1 LFLQPFSLFRTSLL
15 VLASLWIS
23 ACSRE
28 PALHQDNFF
37 AFGTPVTVMVAGGDA
52 HEVETAFAA
61 IRADFAELHN
71 TWHAWKKDGL
81 LGEINDSIANQQAIP
96 ISIEAWSVLQ
106 RATELANASGH
117 RFEPAIGKLV
127 NLWGFHGESFSGPP
141 PDPAAIAELV
151 RTQPRM
157 SDLSYQD
164 GQLRSRNPA
173 VQIDLGGIAKGYALD
188 RAVAVLH
195 AHAIEHAI
203 VNTGGDLR
211 AFGTHGSRQW
221 SIGIRDPRPDHP
233 PLARIEIQGDESVF
247 TSGDYE
253 RMFEHAGKRYH
264 HILDP
269 QTGSPAQGL
278 HSVTVIHRDAMT
290 ADAAATAL
298 LVAGPQDWRE
308 IAAQMGIEYVL
319 AVDAQNTLHMTAAM
333 RARLLDREAP

>member
-1 LFLQPFSLFRTSLL
+1 LYAPSVIRSSLL
-15 VLASLWIS
+15 LVAAIWLV

-28 PALHQDNFF
+28 PTIHQDNFF

-52 HEVETAFAA
+52 HEAETAFAA
-61 IRADFAELHN
+61 IRADFAQLHN
-71 TWHAWKKDGL
+71 TWHAWKKGGL

-106 RATELANASGH
+106 RTTELANASGH

-127 NLWGFHGESFSGPP
+127 KLWGFHGESFNGPP
-141 PDPAAIAELV
+141 PDAAAIAALV
-151 RTQPRM
+151 RAQPRM

-164 GQLRSRNPA
+164 GRLRSRNPN

-188 RAVAVLH
+188 RAIAVLR
-195 AHAIEHAI
+195 AHDIENAI

-211 AFGTHGSRQW
+211 AFGTHGSRPW

-233 PLARIEIQGDESVF
+233 PLARIEIQSDESVF

-253 RMFEHAGKRYH
+253 RMFEHEGRRYH
-264 HILDP
+264 HIIDP
-269 QTGSPAQGL
+269 RSGWPARGL

-290 ADAAATAL
+290 ADAVATAL
-298 LVAGPQDWRE
+298 LVAGPSEWRA

-319 AVDAQNTLHMTAAM
+319 VVDEQNTLHMTEAM
-333 RARLLDREAP
+333 QARLLDRAAP

>member
-1 LFLQPFSLFRTSLL
+1 VIRSSLL
-15 VLASLWIS
+15 LVAALWLV

-28 PALHQDNFF
+28 PTIYQDNFL

-61 IRADFAELHN
+61 IRADFAQLHN
-71 TWHAWKKDGL
+71 TWHAWKKGGL
-81 LGEINDSIANQQAIP
+81 LGEINDSIANQQPIP
-96 ISIEAWSVLQ
+96 VSIEAWSMLQ
-106 RATELANASGH
+106 RTTELANASGH

-127 NLWGFHGESFSGPP
+127 KLWGFHGESFNGPP
-141 PDPAAIAELV
+141 PDAAAIAALV
-151 RTQPRM
+151 RAKPRM

-195 AHAIEHAI
+195 AHRIDHAI

-211 AFGTHGSRQW
+211 AFGTHGSRPW

-253 RMFEHAGKRYH
+253 RMFDHEGKRYH

-269 QTGSPAQGL
+269 QTGWPAQGL

-298 LVAGPQDWRE
+298 LVAGPQGWRE

-319 AVDAQNTLHMTAAM
+319 VVDEQNNVHMTEAM
-333 RARLLDREAP
+333 RARILDPETR